1 MSALDRETQ
10 YIRKWRPV
18 AVRGDSSAMSN
29 VAAAYRILEK
39 FKLAARWYK
48 MAAEKGDG
56 DAMTEWG
63 YCLQH
68 GVGIRKD
75 ERLAERAY
83 RSAIA
88 CTWITEYC
96 REEAMYHLAV
106 LLLARHSTS
115 SRRAA
120 ARLLRAANAD
130 DDYPQAQALLRIMR
144 SSDARYVCTCRRHL
158 RPRLAKRHCPLHGP
172 HKGQPADRAN
182 DEERGQAAVPIGRRG
197 RAPRHG
203 SS

>member
-1 MSALDRETQ
+1 MECNPYFGEETKESMSVLDRETQ
-10 YIRKWRPV
+10 YIHNWRPL

-39 FKLAARWYK
+39 YRFAARWYK
-48 MAAEKGDG
+48 RAAEQGNG

-68 GVGIRKD
+68 GVGVQKD
-75 ERLAERAY
+75 ELLAEQAY
-83 RSAIA
+83 RSAMA
-88 CTWITEYC
+88 SKDITQSC

-106 LLLARHSTS
+106 LLLARRSAS

-120 ARLLRAANAD
+120 AKLLQAANAD
-130 DDYPQAQALLRIMR
+130 DDFPQAQALMQILR
-144 SSDARYVCTCRRHL
+144 SSVSRTVCTCRRSL

-172 HKGQPADRAN
+172 LKVRAADRALP
-182 DEERGQAAVPIGRRG
+182 GAV
-197 RAPRHG
+197 
-203 SS
+203 